1 MSGSST
7 RSGRERDV
15 GGRRRLAS
23 VVLCL
28 GLVVL
33 APAAAPA
40 QGAAPDSGR
49 VSEPGEYRGYTE
61 ARYDDWVRK
70 SRYIRVRDGTR
81 LAADILRPAVDGEP
95 VEEPMPVVWTYHRYH
110 RADVRE
116 NGSVRTIAAMPTP
129 EALLRHGYVV
139 VAVDARGAGA
149 SFGTARGLF
158 APQEAR
164 DTYDVTEWLA
174 DRPWSNG
181 KIGMF
186 GGSYLG
192 ITQLLAAGQAP
203 PHLEA
208 VVPEKVLL
216 DLYRSIRPG
225 GVLASDLMR
234 SWSRLTRTLDTK
246 RPAAPV
252 QGDSG
257 RALLERALEQHRDN
271 LNVYELY
278 GSLRYRD
285 DQLPE
290 LALPWLTGSP
300 HTWARRARESD
311 VAVYLMGGWFDG
323 LARGTALWYRNLDA
337 PRRLVMG
344 PWFHQTRN
352 ELDVPAEH
360 LRWFD
365 RWLRGVENGITREDP
380 VHYYVLG
387 ADGDDTGDRGG
398 AWRTAADWPPPAAE
412 EDTLFFAQG
421 PGGTV
426 GSVGDGGLS
435 FGGPKRRAASDT
447 GRFDYTA
454 STGRPSRWS
463 NLYGDGGQDVSYPD
477 MTANDRKGFT
487 YTTPPLER
495 ARTVAG
501 HPVVRLWVE
510 STDRDGDFFV
520 YLEEVGPDDSSTYL
534 TEGVLRASNRA
545 TATPPYDAA
554 GLPWHRAY
562 RRDAEPMPRGEPVL
576 LEIPLQPVANRFEEG
591 ERIRVTVTGADTANF
606 DGAIRPEE
614 PPRIGIHRGARHPSS
629 VVLPFLRNE

>member
-1 MSGSST
+1 MTNCRRRPERGRHTGTGLIGRGVAACALLAAAALPAPEPATAQEPADST
-7 RSGRERDV
+7 R
-15 GGRRRLAS
+15 
-23 VVLCL
+23 
-28 GLVVL
+28 
-33 APAAAPA
+33 
-40 QGAAPDSGR
+40 
-49 VSEPGEYRGYTE
+49 VSRPGEYAGYTE
-61 ARYDDWVRK
+61 ARYDDWVRR
-70 SRYIRVRDGTR
+70 SRYIEVRDGTR

-95 VEEPMPVVWTYHRYH
+95 VEEPLPVVWTYHRYH
-110 RADVRE
+110 RADLRE
-116 NGSVRTIAAMPTP
+116 DGSVRTIAAQPIP
-129 EALLRHGYVV
+129 RALLRHGYVV
-139 VAVDARGAGA
+139 AAVDARGAGA

-174 DRPWSNG
+174 DRPWSDG
-181 KIGMF
+181 RIGMF

-192 ITQLLAAGQAP
+192 VTQLLAAGQAP

-208 VVPEKVLL
+208 VVPEKVLF
-216 DLYRSIRPG
+216 DLYRSVRPG

-234 SWSRLTRTLDTK
+234 NWSRLTRTLDTK

-257 RALLERALEQHRDN
+257 RALLERALERHRDN
-271 LNVYELY
+271 MNVRDLY
-278 GSLRYRD
+278 GSLPYRD
-285 DQLPE
+285 GQGAG

-300 HTWARRARESD
+300 HTWARKARESD

-344 PWFHQTRN
+344 PWFHQTRR
-352 ELDVPAEH
+352 ELDVPAEN

-365 RWLRGVENGITREDP
+365 RWLKDVENGVAREDP
-380 VHYYVLG
+380 VRYYVLG
-387 ADGDDTGDRGG
+387 AAGG
-398 AWRTAADWPPPAAE
+398 EAWRSAADWPPPSARD
-412 EDTLFFAQG
+412 DTLFFAAG
-421 PGGTV
+421 PGGAIE
-426 GSVGDGGLS
+426 SVHRGGLS
-435 FGGPKRRAASDT
+435 PRRPEGRAAADT

-454 STGRPSRWS
+454 STGKPSRWS
-463 NLYGDGGQDVSYPD
+463 NLYGDGGRDVSYPE
-477 MTANDRKGFT
+477 MTSNDRKGFT

-495 ARTVAG
+495 DRTLAG

-510 STDRDGDFFV
+510 STARDGDFFA
-520 YLEEVGPDDSSTYL
+520 YLEEVGPDGASTYL

-545 TATPPYDAA
+545 TAAPPYDAA

-606 DGAIRPEE
+606 DAAIRPEE
-614 PPRIGIHRGARHPSS
+614 PPRIGIHRDSRHPSS
-629 VVLPFLRNE
+629 VILPFVGGR